1 MATAKN
7 SKPVR
12 TGASGS
18 ESSFSN
24 SEEGGRLQGLI
35 PFIII
40 LALAVVLLEEQGVF
54 KQQKH
59 LLEKPKNVAG
69 KKLDRLDAYLDKQMQ
84 DVAKTSELNALR
96 IELDNRRLAPAAG
109 IDSSLINS
117 RERQVDQGYIGEVS
131 EDNSGKVFADV
142 SETKKFNSHGD
153 PVLRMDSILQHKL
166 FTEEYDKRSREEFVR
181 QLLENAER
189 DGFHLSINDKLEVVA
204 IQPIATDVPLR
215 LPRRVDGSV
224 NKRPDPFDPR
234 NSGSH

>member
-1 MATAKN
+1 MATARNHK
-7 SKPVR
+7 SVR
-12 TGASGS
+12 TGASRS
-18 ESSFSN
+18 ESSLSD
-24 SEEGGRLQGLI
+24 SEESGRLQGLV
-35 PFIII
+35 PLLII
-40 LALAVVLLEEQGVF
+40 LALAAVLLENQGVF
-54 KQQKH
+54 KQRKRS
-59 LLEKPKNVAG
+59 LEKSKISEG
-69 KKLDRLDAYLDKQMQ
+69 KKSDRLDDYLDKQMQ
-84 DVAKTSELNALR
+84 DVAKMSELNALK
-96 IELDNRRLAPAAG
+96 IELDNRRLAPAAV
-109 IDSSLINS
+109 IDASFIHS

-142 SETKKFNSHGD
+142 SGTKKYNSHGD

-166 FTEEYDKRSREEFVR
+166 FTLDYDKRSREEFVR
-181 QLLENAER
+181 QLIENAER